1 MAQREDLDRAIVMP
15 EETTKSPLLARLN
28 ARGFRLVMV
37 ADALVV
43 FGSMAVLTLASIE
56 FRSQSGRFNASPRI
70 YALVW
75 LLSTLV
81 FIATY
86 YFGGAYERELRLGQP
101 AALPQMASLSFG
113 AWLLVALM
121 LLALVLTVG
130 VQFIPFG
137 VFPLVLVVVSLGAS
151 GNRLIARSM
160 RRRRGGPPMVL
171 LLGAPDE
178 IHLAQSHLE
187 GDDDK
192 ATVVGHAADAR
203 DLLARVEQTDA
214 TEVLLLSSRM
224 LDEVY
229 PEPLQ
234 TLEKRGVG
242 VLQRVMARDTLLGL
256 ENVREI
262 AGMPFVALRTHTL
275 PVSRARFKRTI
286 ELIVLLLSAVI
297 TVPLTLLT
305 ALYVR
310 VVAGSPILFWQ
321 ERVGQDGEPFRMV
334 KFRTMYPNAEEGL
347 GAVLSKH
354 GDPRIIPACAW
365 LRATR
370 LDELPQFWNVL
381 TGEMSIVG
389 PRPERPE
396 LTAQFEQLI
405 PGYSRRHEI
414 PPGITGLAQIHG
426 RYHTDPEYK
435 LGHDLQYLVNW
446 SPVLDLQI
454 LLRTVWVVF
463 ARRL

>member
-1 MAQREDLDRAIVMP
+1 MP
-15 EETTKSPLLARLN
+15 DDSSRRSLLARLN
-28 ARGFRLVMV
+28 ARGFRLLMI
-37 ADALVV
+37 ADAIVL
-43 FGSMAVLTLASIE
+43 FTTMAVLTAVRIL
-56 FRSQSGRFNASPRI
+56 FFNGRLTAPVRNYTIAFVAFTVI
-70 YALVW
+70 
-75 LLSTLV
+75 

-86 YFGGAYERELRLGQP
+86 YFGGAYERELRLGQR
-101 AALPQMASLSFG
+101 AVLPQIASLSLG
-113 AWLLVALM
+113 AWLIVS
-121 LLALVLTVG
+121 LVLLVTERR
-130 VQFIPFG
+130 FIPLTAL
-137 VFPLVLVVVSLGAS
+137 PIVLVVAVLGVS
-151 GNRLIARSM
+151 GNRALARWL
-160 RRRRGGPPMVL
+160 RRRRGGPPRVL

-187 GDDDK
+187 GDESK

-203 DLLARVEQTDA
+203 DLLARVEQTQA
-214 TEVLLLSSRM
+214 TEVLLLSGRM

-234 TLEKRGVG
+234 TLEARNVG
-242 VLQRVMARDTLLGL
+242 VLQRVMPRDTLLGL

-275 PVSRARFKRTI
+275 PASRARFKRTI
-286 ELIVLLLSAVI
+286 ETAVLLVTAPV
-297 TVPLTLLT
+297 TLTLALLT
-305 ALYVR
+305 AIYVR
-310 VVAGSPILFWQ
+310 IVAGSPVLYWQ
-321 ERVGQDGEPFRMV
+321 ERVGREGKPFLMV

-347 GAVLSKH
+347 GAVLSKQ
-354 GDPRIIPACAW
+354 GDPRIIPACRW
-365 LRATR
+365 LRSTR

-381 TGEMSIVG
+381 RGEMSIVG

-454 LLRTVWVVF
+454 LFRTVWVIL
-463 ARRL
+463 ARRV